1 MTKCVVTI
9 ETRAVVAD
17 TCIVGI
23 INQGASAG
31 WLIQHAPCNSCK
43 DSSYIDSV
51 PERASVREL
60 PLVLPDK
67 LERKGVGTDG
77 DPDGA
82 TSGTVTVLPSNGLRD
97 FFVRAGN
104 RTEQQLI
111 CVWVI

>member
-31 WLIQHAPCNSCK
+31 WLIQHAPCNACK

-67 LERKGVGTDG
+67 LELKGVGTDG
-77 DPDGA
+77 DYDGA

-104 RTEQQLI
+104 STEQQLI
-111 CVWVI
+111 CVLII